1 MISLGGGG
9 GFDFVSDLFDGA
21 AKNDESF
28 ACPGLVT
35 TFCFF
40 VGFVVVEDEDR

>member
-9 GFDFVSDLFDGA
+9 GFDLFSDLFDGA

-40 VGFVVVEDEDR
+40 VGFVAVKDEDR